1 MWADAA
7 NGAKASQIAAVTHIL
22 ILFMIHLS
30 LIGCLLLRV
39 PAVRVLRIGTAILGP
54 WFSRVRRTSR

>member
-7 NGAKASQIAAVTHIL
+7 NGAKASKIAAVMHIL

-30 LIGCLLLRV
+30 LIGCLLSRV
-39 PAVRVLRIGTAILGP
+39 PVIRLPGSGVAILDQSLGGICP
-54 WFSRVRRTSR
+54 TVP